1 MEIRSP
7 ELILASYSYSERQLY
22 EQALDRM
29 AREIAAV
36 RKTDDAAAV
45 SEIEAVLNSSA
56 LKAEKAAAD
65 ALAEEAEN
73 AAA

>member
-1 MEIRSP
+1 
-7 ELILASYSYSERQLY
+7 
-22 EQALDRM
+22 M

-45 SEIEAVLNSSA
+45 AEVEAVLNSSA

-65 ALAEEAEN
+65 ALAEEAEGTEN